1 MNITLRYVPPIKGS
15 FFILVLISYFPVV
28 LALYILFIKLGL
40 IVMILFTILYASFM
54 AFVFIS
60 LSKSHFIQI
69 DEEKNAI
76 IVHRTFKSMEIN
88 LDIIQEIELEETKR
102 SYLLTIATKNKTADF
117 SLSGSLSFEEPP
129 FIPFLEKL
137 KEIKPIIKLGPYCE
151 ATLHGSTKFN
161 PWSPKMYY
169 TYWTYIGILVVYYL
183 SILLFINI
191 LK

>member
-151 ATLHGSTKFN
+151 ATLHSSTKFN

>member
-15 FFILVLISYFPVV
+15 FYLLVLISYFPIV
-28 LALYILFIKLGL
+28 LALYILFVKLGI
-40 IVMILFTILYASFM
+40 IVIILFTLLYAAFM
-54 AFVFIS
+54 TYIFIS
-60 LSKSHFIQI
+60 LSRSHYIEI
-69 DEEKNAI
+69 DQEKNALI
-76 IVHRTFKSMEIN
+76 IHKTLKSVEIN

-102 SYLLTIATKNKTADF
+102 SYLLTIATNNKTSDY

-137 KEIKPIIKLGPYCE
+137 KEIKPIIKLGPFSE
-151 ATLHGSTKFN
+151 ATLHGSSKFN

-169 TYWTYIGILVVYYL
+169 AYWTYIVVMVLYYL